1 MLAHPRNTKGIFRR
15 GRLGV
20 FPVASSPLCPVIP
33 GGAGAM
39 GIARTWIVTTEQ
51 ARAVAALADK
61 FGVNHSEMVRYLLHC
76 ALDGVRSGSIPI
88 KTRPVKWTLDTDD

>member
-39 GIARTWIVTTEQ
+39 GIARTWIVTVEQ
-51 ARAVAALADK
+51 ARAVAALADRY
-61 FGVNHSEMVRYLLHC
+61 GVNHSAMVRYLLGR
-76 ALDGVRSGSIPI
+76 ALSGVQSGAIPI
-88 KTRPVKWTLDTDD
+88 KTRPVKWELDDD